1 MIIVI
6 EKFEKTNLLTDM
18 NDKLTDMVEK
28 VGKSVR

>member
-1 MIIVI
+1 MIIAI
-6 EKFEKTNLLTDM
+6 EKFENTNLLTDM